1 MFGQMQNTEESMMQ
15 KPRKHPYHCQHMW
28 TCKDSPKCPKW
39 HHTALKLTS
48 ISVVTLVAT
57 VIGLT
62 VWVSHLSIYS
72 CSDNPSKRF
81 SSENGTKD
89 SNCMNLSPRK
99 QHNSTNFIRF
109 LTEQYTRWNL
119 LLDWI
124 EHFSSTKYVDLA
136 GWHPIKSTIVTSE
149 MSFARKYFCDYCPLQ
164 AKLWKLPGE
173 QCMDYNSDLS
183 MMGKAL
189 STGFRGVSY
198 ILRTYQSWLYSI
210 PSIHFQVCP
219 GFRLS
224 PIQY

>member
-28 TCKDSPKCPKW
+28 TCK
-39 HHTALKLTS
+39 
-48 ISVVTLVAT
+48 
-57 VIGLT
+57 
-62 VWVSHLSIYS
+62 VSHLSIYS